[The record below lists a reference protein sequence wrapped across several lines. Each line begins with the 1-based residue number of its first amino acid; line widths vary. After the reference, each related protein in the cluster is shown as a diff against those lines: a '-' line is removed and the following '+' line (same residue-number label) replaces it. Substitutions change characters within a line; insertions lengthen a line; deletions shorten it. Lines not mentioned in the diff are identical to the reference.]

1 MTAKPEMKPDSCPVR
16 ERLAQSIAKAVH
28 ETYLA
33 RHDLQA
39 AQADRGGDTA
49 PFIIA
54 LERAR
59 SKQREAQTRLPKTHR
74 RAPLRVER
82 HQLGAPLVMSAT
94 ILILDAEEVIRSVI
108 TRILEREGYTRSR
121 SRRFAIGVG
130 SGERLHA

>member
-1 MTAKPEMKPDSCPVR
+1 MTTKPEMKPDSCPVR

-59 SKQREAQTRLPKTHR
+59 SKQREAQHVYQKHIEEHR
-74 RAPLRVER
+74 CGLNGISLA
-82 HQLGAPLVMSAT
+82 HHS
-94 ILILDAEEVIRSVI
+94 S
-108 TRILEREGYTRSR
+108 
-121 SRRFAIGVG
+121 
-130 SGERLHA
+130 